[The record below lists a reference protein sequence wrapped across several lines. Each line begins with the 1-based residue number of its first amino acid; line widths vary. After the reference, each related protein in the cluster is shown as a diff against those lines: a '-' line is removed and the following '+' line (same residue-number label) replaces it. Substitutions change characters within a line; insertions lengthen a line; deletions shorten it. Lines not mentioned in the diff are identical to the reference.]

1 MDPAGQSAEAPPQAG
16 VQAAGAVPLIGFY
29 VLYFASTGI
38 ILPFLPAYFKSA
50 GLSGAQIGILLA
62 LQPTFSMFA
71 PPLWG
76 WIADRFGRPDRVL
89 SVIASGAALGF
100 LPLAFARSF
109 PAFLVA
115 MAGYAFFASS
125 ITTLLDS
132 MALHRVSL
140 VGGTYARI
148 RMFGSMGFV
157 VSTTA
162 FGLAV
167 AQVDRRAVLVP
178 LALIS
183 AYALWSFGIRAR
195 SAKVPPQHP
204 LAALGLLRYRD
215 LALMLAASAL
225 HWIACAPYHAVFGIH
240 VLAIGLEPW
249 VVGVSAG
256 LGVGAEIAAMYFF
269 PRLAKV
275 MAPRHILVASFAIS
289 ALRWLGMSLVT
300 SAPALLALSLLH
312 GFSFGAFYIAGV
324 TYVARRVPD
333 AMRASGQALMV
344 SVTYGVGGL
353 IGYLGAGSG
362 YEWLGG
368 FRLFGVA
375 AAVELLPMLLILGVR
390 EASVTRTALEAQIAR
405 PS

>member
-1 MDPAGQSAEAPPQAG
+1 MREAG

-29 VLYFASTGI
+29 ALYFASTGI

-50 GLSGAQIGILLA
+50 GLDGSQIGILLA
-62 LQPTFSMFA
+62 LQPTFSMIA
-71 PPLWG
+71 PPVWG
-76 WIADRFGRPDRVL
+76 WVADRFGRPDRVL
-89 SVIASGAALGF
+89 TVIACGAALGF

-109 PAFLVA
+109 PAFLVG
-115 MAGYAFFASS
+115 MASYAFFASS

-132 MALHRVSL
+132 MALHRVSI

-148 RMFGSMGFV
+148 RMFGSVGFV
-157 VSTTA
+157 LSSTL
-162 FGLAV
+162 FGVAI
-167 AQVDRRAVLVP
+167 AQVDRRAVFVP
-178 LALIS
+178 LALIT

-195 SAKVPPQHP
+195 SAKVPPRHP
-204 LAALGLLRYRD
+204 LAALGLLRHRD

-225 HWIACAPYHAVFGIH
+225 HWIACAPYHAAFGIH
-240 VLAIGLEPW
+240 VLAIGLDPW

-256 LGVGAEIAAMYFF
+256 IAVGAEIAVMYAY
-269 PRLAKV
+269 PRLAKSI
-275 MAPRHILVASFAIS
+275 APRHVLIGSFAVS
-289 ALRWLGMSLVT
+289 ALRWLGMSVAT

-312 GFSFGAFYIAGV
+312 GFTFGSFYIAGV

-344 SVTYGVGGL
+344 AVTYGVGGL

-368 FRLFGVA
+368 FRLFAVA
-375 AAVELLPMLLILGVR
+375 AALELLPALLILGVR
-390 EASVTRTALEAQIAR
+390 EASATRAELEAKLAQ
-405 PS
+405 P